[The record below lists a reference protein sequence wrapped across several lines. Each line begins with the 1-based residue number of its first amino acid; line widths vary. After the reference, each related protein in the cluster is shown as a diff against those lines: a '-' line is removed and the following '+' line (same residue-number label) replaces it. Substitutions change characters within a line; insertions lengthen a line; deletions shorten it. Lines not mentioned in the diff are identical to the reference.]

1 MTMKDRSRS
10 IFFLLKIDCFGTIR
24 YFLLL
29 SLFLYTI
36 RGVGH
41 NQHLAICEE
50 FAHMDNRVFYHVV
63 SPTLATGSAFIGIT
77 TLGEDENSNFVS
89 KLIEIRDNNGNRL
102 FRVID
107 MKQVCKR
114 CERLGKETICHHMAG
129 EIPYWQD
136 EKRRGDIELMMQGKS
151 DVWLREMRFVN

>member
-1 MTMKDRSRS
+1 
-10 IFFLLKIDCFGTIR
+10 
-24 YFLLL
+24 
-29 SLFLYTI
+29 
-36 RGVGH
+36 
-41 NQHLAICEE
+41 
-50 FAHMDNRVFYHVV
+50 MDNRVFYHVV

-114 CERLGKETICHHMAG
+114 CERLGKETTCHHMAG

-136 EKRRGDIELMMQGKS
+136 EKRRGDIELMMQGQN
-151 DVWLREMRFVN
+151 DIWLREMRLVGLFVN